1 MLRLSD
7 SKVNLEFP
15 SGQPLVSSPVF
26 FYPNGQWMRGH
37 ILSSRVVFTSRTNM
51 VQNRMTSFNEGK
63 QHKVVC
69 NGVHSDLTKIINIC
83 IWVRSRNCGCLVTW
97 FCYQLIAKPG
107 NKTATFS
114 WPDPYIVE
122 PLCRDWK
129 NLSKTKFCL
138 NDVLVW
144 SLSLGYLHEGWE
156 TTSHLSNSLWPSEAI
171 SYGDIAVSQH
181 WLC

>member
-1 MLRLSD
+1 MIDLPHFRKTCQL
-7 SKVNLEFP
+7 KHFKC
-15 SGQPLVSSPVF
+15 F
-26 FYPNGQWMRGH
+26 FIHMGNGWRGTFCQAELYSLH
-37 ILSSRVVFTSRTNM
+37 EQIWYR
-51 VQNRMTSFNEGK
+51 NRMTSFNEGK

-107 NKTATFS
+107 NKTATFP
-114 WPDPYIVE
+114 WPDPYRVE

-156 TTSHLSNSLWPSEAI
+156 ITSHLSNSLWPNEAI